1 MPGYALTTQAQAH
14 AIRTEVGAPNLKVQM
29 DLYHAQIVE
38 GDLAVKL
45 RTYLPHV
52 GHIQIAGVPDRHE
65 PDAGEVNYGYI
76 FKLLDE
82 LRYDGW
88 VGCEY
93 RPATSTTAGLTWLY
107 RLLDRKPAAAQR
119 GPA

>member
-1 MPGYALTTQAQAH
+1 MMFDVYH
-14 AIRTEVGAPNLKVQM
+14 VQ
-29 DLYHAQIVE
+29 ISE
-38 GDLAVKL
+38 GDLL
-45 RTYLPHV
+45 RRLKRHFPLI

-65 PDAGEVNYGYI
+65 PDAGEVNYAYV

-107 RLLDRKPAAAQR
+107 RLLDRKPAATQR
-119 GPA
+119 APG